1 MLTLGVAMTIIAF
14 LPPLPLILVLC
25 AIVGFVYGPIA
36 PIYNYVMQ
44 TRAPQHLRGRVVG
57 VMGSLAYAA
66 GPLGL
71 VLAGPLADA
80 AGLHAT
86 FLALSLPMLLLGL
99 VALSLPAL
107 RDLDRDP
114 TADPGERRRTWVVKR
129 KRCRGTRVTQTT
141 TRTSRSLVY
150 QQVLDPVAHSLAWSS
165 LVAAIPLLLLFVL
178 LGVLRVTAWVASLI
192 SLAVA
197 IVVAVLVYGMPIGQT
212 LLAGTE
218 GAAFGF
224 FPILWIVINAIWV
237 YQLTV
242 ETGHFDVLRR
252 SFASVSD
259 DQRIQAVLIAFS
271 FGALLEALAGFGTP
285 VAVTSVMLMALGFK
299 PLKAAALALSPTPR
313 PWPSARWPPRSSRW
327 ARSPN
332 CRATRS
338 VRWSAG
344 RRRSWRCSFPLSW
357 SRSSTAGEASGRPGP
372 RRSCA
377 GSSSRS
383 PSTPPPTSSR
393 CRWPTW
399 SRRCCR
405 PPRWSCW
412 SASGAPA
419 GTYTEPA
426 VVAGG
431 AADEPT
437 PDFAER
443 VEHPD
448 ARADVVKAYAP
459 YAIIIAVFVICQ
471 ITAVKKLLDKATVK
485 FQWPALDIVSPKGK
499 PVSLTEF
506 TLNLLTTPGTQ
517 MLIAGIITM
526 IALKLSVP
534 RAVKAY
540 GTTLHQLRWAIVTVM
555 AVLALAFVM
564 NLSGQTITLG
574 TWMAAAGGA
583 FALLSPILGWLG
595 VAVTGSDTSANSL
608 FGALQ
613 VTAANQAGLSDVLMA
628 ATNSSGG
635 VLGKMISPQN
645 LAIAAAAV
653 GMNGKEG
660 DIFRRVVVWSV
671 VFLVAAVHPVRA
683 AGLAGA
689 FLDGA
694 VVSTRSIEP

>member
-1 MLTLGVAMTIIAF
+1 M
-14 LPPLPLILVLC
+14 
-25 AIVGFVYGPIA
+25 
-36 PIYNYVMQ
+36 
-44 TRAPQHLRGRVVG
+44 
-57 VMGSLAYAA
+57 
-66 GPLGL
+66 
-71 VLAGPLADA
+71 
-80 AGLHAT
+80 
-86 FLALSLPMLLLGL
+86 
-99 VALSLPAL
+99 
-107 RDLDRDP
+107 
-114 TADPGERRRTWVVKR
+114 
-129 KRCRGTRVTQTT
+129 
-141 TRTSRSLVY
+141 Y

-178 LGVLRVTAWVASLI
+178 LGVFKVTAWVASLI

-197 IVVAVLVYGMPIGQT
+197 IAVAVLVYGMPIGQT

-237 YQLTV
+237 YQQTV

-252 SFASVSD
+252 SFSRVSD

-299 PLKAAALALSPTPR
+299 PMKAAALALVANTAPVAFGAMATPILTLAKVTELPADTLGAMVGRQTPILAVFVPLVLVAIVDGWRGIRETWPAAVVCGLVFGVAQYATSNFVSVPLADVVASLLSAAAVVALVRVWR
-313 PWPSARWPPRSSRW
+313 PSR
-327 ARSPN
+327 P
-332 CRATRS
+332 
-338 VRWSAG
+338 
-344 RRRSWRCSFPLSW
+344 
-357 SRSSTAGEASGRPGP
+357 
-372 RRSCA
+372 
-377 GSSSRS
+377 
-383 PSTPPPTSSR
+383 
-393 CRWPTW
+393 
-399 SRRCCR
+399 
-405 PPRWSCW
+405 
-412 SASGAPA
+412 
-419 GTYTEPA
+419 YTEPA

-437 PDFAER
+437 AEFAER

-459 YAIIIAVFVICQ
+459 YAIIIAVFVVCQ
-471 ITAVKKLLDKATVK
+471 ITAVKKLLDKATIK
-485 FQWPALDIVSPKGK
+485 FHWPGLDVVSPKGK
-499 PVSLTEF
+499 PVTLTEF

-517 MLIAGIITM
+517 MLIAGVLTA
-526 IALKLSVP
+526 IALRLSAP
-534 RAVKAY
+534 RALKAY
-540 GTTLHQLRWAIVTVM
+540 GTTLHQLRWAILTVM

-613 VTAANQAGLSDVLMA
+613 VTAANQAGLSDILMA
-628 ATNSSGG
+628 ASNSSGG
-635 VLGKMISPQN
+635 VLGKMVSPQN

-660 DIFRRVVVWSV
+660 DIFRRVVVWSLL
-671 VFLVAAVHPVRA
+671 FLLMMCALSALQASPV
-683 AGLAGA
+683 LSWM
-689 FLDGA
+689 
-694 VVSTRSIEP
+694 VPS